1 MVTGQA
7 LLAHALGPLRRWKRT
22 GDQKSW
28 PARVLDILE
37 TRYHLLPR
45 DLLRL
50 GCIRRRLSAGKFTME
65 YIYIYDRT
73 VSQERNVPIRG
84 YHDLSRNDQLLLFK
98 GNITPDGTVYLER
111 VRAAASTN

>member
-1 MVTGQA
+1 MLTGQA
-7 LLAHALGPLRRWKRT
+7 LLAHALSPLRRWRGT
-22 GDQKSW
+22 SEGKSW

-50 GCIRRRLSAGKFTME
+50 GCIRRRLSAGKFAME

-84 YHDLSRNDQLLLFK
+84 YQDLSRNDHLLLFK
-98 GNITPDGTVYLER
+98 GNISPDGTVYLEK
-111 VRAAASTN
+111 VSAAGSTN